1 MTFGIVL
8 LILTVIVSVI
18 GSVIPQQREAMFYV
32 MEYPQY
38 CSLIIRLGLD
48 HVFTHPVF
56 LVLVA
61 LLCLNLTLC
70 SVVRFRRI
78 PQQDRKERALALNS
92 DAKVSPEVLQDVE
105 ALLQKKHC
113 RCEAFGTKKLYTKD
127 DAGRYGTFITHLGIL
142 FTVLFF
148 ALGMALPRI
157 TDRTCYPGESIVLE
171 DGTQIYVEDFSIE
184 DDTGKLDYRSTVRL
198 ISPDGRDSGPVE
210 VSVNHPAGTGSW
222 KVYQQTY
229 GTVGRVTA
237 ADSAGHTDAFYVENN
252 DFLSADGKSGIL
264 IDGVYPGMVETENGV
279 QLITNVTGHWP
290 DPVYLFL
297 VLENGTQS
305 SMLAFP
311 GDEIT
316 VAGYSYRF
324 EAPVEYPGLRIKHSP
339 AFIGP
344 LLLMSVLVLTAGLY
358 MTFMMVPVM
367 VVIDEE
373 GYCLVGNRPEGLRL
387 ALKAL
392 EKKEGHHA

>member
-1 MTFGIVL
+1 VL
-8 LILTVIVSVI
+8 
-18 GSVIPQQREAMFYV
+18 
-32 MEYPQY
+32 
-38 CSLIIRLGLD
+38 
-48 HVFTHPVF
+48 
-56 LVLVA
+56 
-61 LLCLNLTLC
+61 
-70 SVVRFRRI
+70 RFRRI

-92 DAKVSPEVLQDVE
+92 DVKVSPEVLQDVE

-157 TDRTCYPGESIVLE
+157 TDRTCYPGESIILE

-184 DDTGKLDYRSTVRL
+184 DETGKLDYRSTVRL

-229 GTVGRVTA
+229 GTVGRVTV

-392 EKKEGHHA
+392 EKKEGQHA

>member
-1 MTFGIVL
+1 
-8 LILTVIVSVI
+8 
-18 GSVIPQQREAMFYV
+18 
-32 MEYPQY
+32 
-38 CSLIIRLGLD
+38 
-48 HVFTHPVF
+48 
-56 LVLVA
+56 
-61 LLCLNLTLC
+61 
-70 SVVRFRRI
+70 
-78 PQQDRKERALALNS
+78 
-92 DAKVSPEVLQDVE
+92 
-105 ALLQKKHC
+105 
-113 RCEAFGTKKLYTKD
+113 
-127 DAGRYGTFITHLGIL
+127 
-142 FTVLFF
+142 
-148 ALGMALPRI
+148 
-157 TDRTCYPGESIVLE
+157 
-171 DGTQIYVEDFSIE
+171 
-184 DDTGKLDYRSTVRL
+184 
-198 ISPDGRDSGPVE
+198 
-210 VSVNHPAGTGSW
+210 
-222 KVYQQTY
+222 
-229 GTVGRVTA
+229 
-237 ADSAGHTDAFYVENN
+237 N

-324 EAPVEYPGLRIKHSP
+324 EAPMEYPGLRIKHSP